1 MVVGLPAEDDRLGL
15 LLARVHDGT
24 SSFGHPRIRTLPGR
38 MVALDVDADAAR
50 LAVIRT
56 RDDNFLPDEM
66 LLLHGMAWVLDLVL
80 RQLRV
85 VASLRERQLLL
96 EQLSAIQRAIT
107 RRAPLQ
113 TILDAITAGA
123 HELLGDD
130 AIGLSMIDPDDPQ
143 TLLLVSSTGLDQE
156 LTRRMWRMA
165 ATDGGASGL
174 ALLRD
179 ELVVIG
185 HYAGDPH
192 GIPEYAQAGIRS
204 AMAAPVHEGGQVVGS
219 LAVASYQPDRVYT
232 KAEREALQVFAEQ
245 VSLAVTDAKT
255 HEAMREAY
263 HDRLTGLA
271 SRALFMDQLAHDLA
285 MAAHKHSR
293 LAALFVDLDRFKT
306 VNDSLG
312 HATGDDL
319 LVKVAARLRSC
330 LRPVDTAARLGGDEF
345 ALVLRDVTVAQAEAV
360 ATRILE
366 MLHAPFVLNGHRVFV
381 TASIG
386 IAFNTDF
393 ETVGDTLIRNAD
405 LAMYQAK
412 KNGTGGYDIYQPAM
426 LDLFLRSM
434 DLEAQLRRAVDHGE
448 LLLHYQPIVRLEDG
462 QIVGLEA
469 VVRWLHPGRGLL
481 LPSEFIPLAEQSG
494 LVLGIDRLVL
504 RQACDT
510 VSRWNALRVGLPPL
524 TIGVNLAAS
533 QLQQAD
539 LPAVV
544 ASILAE
550 TGLQPDCL
558 VLEITESLVL
568 ADDAVTVERLNQLKS
583 LLVRLY
589 IDDFGTGY
597 SSLAYLRRFPVD
609 GIKIDKSFVDEV
621 ATNPDAA
628 ALVRAIVQI
637 GRTLDLGVV
646 AEGIESL

>member
-1 MVVGLPAEDDRLGL
+1 
-15 LLARVHDGT
+15 
-24 SSFGHPRIRTLPGR
+24 
-38 MVALDVDADAAR
+38 
-50 LAVIRT
+50 
-56 RDDNFLPDEM
+56 
-66 LLLHGMAWVLDLVL
+66 
-80 RQLRV
+80 
-85 VASLRERQLLL
+85 
-96 EQLSAIQRAIT
+96 
-107 RRAPLQ
+107 
-113 TILDAITAGA
+113 
-123 HELLGDD
+123 
-130 AIGLSMIDPDDPQ
+130 
-143 TLLLVSSTGLDQE
+143 
-156 LTRRMWRMA
+156 
-165 ATDGGASGL
+165 
-174 ALLRD
+174 
-179 ELVVIG
+179 
-185 HYAGDPH
+185 
-192 GIPEYAQAGIRS
+192 
-204 AMAAPVHEGGQVVGS
+204 
-219 LAVASYQPDRVYT
+219 
-232 KAEREALQVFAEQ
+232 
-245 VSLAVTDAKT
+245 
-255 HEAMREAY
+255 
-263 HDRLTGLA
+263 
-271 SRALFMDQLAHDLA
+271 MDQLAHDLA
-285 MAAHKHSR
+285 MSAHKHSR

-312 HATGDDL
+312 HGAGDDL

-386 IAFNTDF
+386 IAFNTNF
-393 ETVGDTLIRNAD
+393 ETAGDTLIRNAD

-412 KNGTGGYDIYQPAM
+412 KDGIGGYEIYRPAM
-426 LDLFLRSM
+426 QALFLRSL
-434 DLEAQLRRAVDHGE
+434 DLEAQLRRAVDHSE
-448 LLLHYQPIVRLEDG
+448 LLLHYQPIARLEDR

-469 VVRWLHPGRGLL
+469 VVRWPHPGRGLL
-481 LPSEFIPLAEQSG
+481 LPNEFIPLAEQSG
-494 LVLGIDRLVL
+494 LVLAIDRLVL

-510 VSRWNALRVGLPPL
+510 VSRWNAVRAGLPPL
-524 TIGVNLAAS
+524 TISVNLAAS

-550 TGLQPDCL
+550 TGLQPHCL

-597 SSLAYLRRFPVD
+597 SSLAYLHRFPVD
-609 GIKIDKSFVDEV
+609 GIKIDKSFVDGV

-646 AEGIESL
+646 AEGVESLEQVAELRKARCPLGQGYYFAAPMDARELEPLLQLHQKNVPENAGSRPA